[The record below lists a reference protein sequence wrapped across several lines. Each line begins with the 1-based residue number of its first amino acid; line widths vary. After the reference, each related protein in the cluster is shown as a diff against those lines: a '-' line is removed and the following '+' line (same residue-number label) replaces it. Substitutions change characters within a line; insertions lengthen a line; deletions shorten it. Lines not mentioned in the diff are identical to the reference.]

1 MNRDTRKDDSGRP
14 EERKTVMTVIG
25 FVYTPLALLAG
36 TAAAISI

>member
-1 MNRDTRKDDSGRP
+1 MKRNIEKDDSGKP
-14 EERKTVMTVIG
+14 EDRKTVMTVIG